1 MSEEK
6 PKGTWGGARAG
17 AGRPKGSSNGIRID
31 ELKAALHQHLGQPF
45 QDVLGKT
52 ALKLFQDF
60 QEDRNVDNW
69 VRFSNNLSRYV
80 IQQPQTEVR
89 LETETHNLSDKDLHD
104 RIQAL
109 IEEAKSADR

>member
-6 PKGTWGGARAG
+6 PKGKMGGARPG
-17 AGRPKGSSNGIRID
+17 AGRPKGSTNGIRI
-31 ELKAALHQHLGQPF
+31 EQLKDALTKHLGEPF
-45 QDVLGKT
+45 EDVLGRS
-52 ALKLFQDF
+52 ALKLYTDF
-60 QEDRNVDNW
+60 QQDRNVDNW

-89 LETETHNLSDKDLHD
+89 VETETHNLSDKDLHD
-104 RIQAL
+104 RIQTL